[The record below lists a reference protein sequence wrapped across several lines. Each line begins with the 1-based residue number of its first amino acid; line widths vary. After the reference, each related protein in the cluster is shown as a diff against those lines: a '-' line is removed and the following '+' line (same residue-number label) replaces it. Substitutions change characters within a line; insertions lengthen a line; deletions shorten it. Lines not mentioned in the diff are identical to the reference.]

1 MQVGYEQVFE
11 FGYVCS
17 VCNDRAIPN
26 VSVIPEKAYQYLRHL
41 SLCDD
46 DESKLLRLKSV
57 GGVET
62 IQFLNYVGVIVTPD
76 GFQIEILPKIV
87 KHAEHNDAVSDSRR
101 SLLNM
106 LRTLGMYRHIQT
118 AAAHLEKYKMPLLE
132 IFIGQFLSSV
142 NQLVKR
148 GIKRDYQ
155 PQSDNLFYLK
165 GKLNINAQLKHNLV
179 QQHRFCVDYDEYV
192 PDIIVNRL
200 IKAALQKVLLMTRSA
215 QNQRLARELEF
226 VFADVSP
233 ITVQAISKE
242 TLNLSRGM
250 EHYQVPVAWSQLIL
264 EGISPLSMRGDAHA
278 FSLLFPLESVFESYV
293 ESVLRQTLH
302 PPFTV
307 KGQLQTSHL
316 VTYDAKRMFRLKPD
330 IAVYNGGELKLVL
343 DTKWKLIDASKAN
356 GTDKFLLSQQD
367 FYQMHAYGHKYL
379 QGEGDLVLIYPS
391 NDKFTAPLTSAFEFS
406 SSLRLWVVPFDIHH
420 QTYDGDRL
428 KLPSQLNYQLTHA
441 PDISM
446 VF

>member
-1 MQVGYEQVFE
+1 MQIGYEQVFE

-17 VCNDRAIPN
+17 VRSGRTIPN
-26 VSVIPEKAYQYLRHL
+26 VSAIPDKAYQYLRHL

-46 DESKLLRLKSV
+46 DESKLLRLRSV
-57 GGVET
+57 GGVEA

-76 GFQIEILPKIV
+76 GFHIEILPKVI
-87 KHAEHNDAVSDSRR
+87 KHAEHNDAILDSRR

-106 LRTLGMYRHIQT
+106 LRALGMYRHIQT
-118 AAAHLEKYKMPLLE
+118 DAAHLEKQKMPLLE
-132 IFIGQFLSSV
+132 IFIRQFLSSV

-165 GKLNINAQLKHNLV
+165 GKLNINTQLKHNLV

-192 PDIIVNRL
+192 PDITVNRL

-215 QNQRLARELEF
+215 HNQRLARELEF

-233 ITVQAISKE
+233 ISAQVLSKE
-242 TLNLSRGM
+242 TVNLSRGM
-250 EHYQVPVAWSQLIL
+250 EHYKVPVAWSQLIL
-264 EGISPLSMRGDAHA
+264 QGMSPLSMRGDAHA
-278 FSLLFPLESVFESYV
+278 FSLMFPLESVFESYV
-293 ESVLRQTLH
+293 ESVLRQTL
-302 PPFTV
+302 PQRFTV

-316 VTYDAKRMFRLKPD
+316 VTFDAKRMFRLKPD
-330 IAVYNGGELKLVL
+330 IAIYDGRELKLVL

-379 QGEGDLVLIYPS
+379 QGEGDLVLIYPL
-391 NDKFTAPLTSAFEFS
+391 NDKFTAPLSSAFEFS

-420 QTYDGDRL
+420 QTNDGDRL
-428 KLPSQLNYQLTHA
+428 KLPSQLIEQLTHT
-441 PDISM
+441 PDTPM
-446 VF
+446 VV